1 MAQTLR
7 ESTTTSFVRLDAA
20 QAGDVLWRN
29 NIGVAPPYTPGGRP
43 VRYGLANET
52 PAMNKVIKSS
62 DLIGI
67 HPLLITQQMVGRI
80 IGQFLAVEMKEEG
93 WVFNHLEERE
103 VAQKNFH
110 DIVRANGG
118 RAGFATGVADYRRI
132 TDRG

>member
-20 QAGDVLWRN
+20 QQGDVLWRN
-29 NIGVAPPYTPGGRP
+29 NVGCLLDKTGRP
-43 VRYGLANET
+43 VRYGLANDT

-67 HPLLITQQMVGRI
+67 HPLLITPQMVGMI

-118 RAGFATGVADYRRI
+118 RAGFATGVADYRGI
-132 TDRG
+132 INRG

>member
-1 MAQTLR
+1 MKNNLR

-20 QAGDVLWRN
+20 QQGDVLWRN
-29 NIGVAPPYTPGGRP
+29 NVGVLKDLTGRP
-43 VRYGLANET
+43 VRYGLANDT

-67 HPLLITQQMVGRI
+67 HPLLITPQMVGMI
-80 IGQFLAVEMKEEG
+80 IGQFLAIEMKEEG

-110 DIVRANGG
+110 DIVRKNGG

-132 TDRG
+132 IGND